1 MPPETPRPVPKLRG
15 REPPK
20 EDMNLIYSVLENII
34 VDDTVKQ
41 KVLEFDTAKAT
52 ERANMASEA
61 GFRTRWYTYRMK
73 FRLEDN
79 LPVDP
84 NKAHSSSAEPQVRGV
99 KPTASALNIIFSIL
113 ENLKEKVRSDR
124 AKVAARAG
132 LRNADEAQEMW
143 SKLCTEYQLCN
154 ETAAVGRTTN
164 INTPSPQSPRVVVTN
179 EAQPAFLCMA
189 ESLCVPQTQQNP
201 LSPCTP
207 VRPSVADVPSSSNI
221 ITPPVSVLAPSP
233 VGTPAIT
240 GPHASS
246 HHEVPATD
254 TQINYDNPV
263 SKSPANYV
271 NTGSQTDGKCCP
283 SKASGF
289 RVVARNLLWAS
300 ILAEEENEREHHER
314 ILTSSPSGRARA
326 NYSWSY
332 DTPTNENKPVVNV
345 NAGPS
350 AVAMASSTNDDTTK
364 ESTGGRGRDTGTQTE
379 DPCCCV
385 TAFGF
390 RVAFVYMFVVLDAPA
405 NTEEENTS
413 GWPLAHLGAEAEQAA
428 NTSFSASSSAS
439 SSSSSSRSNS
449 LLFSDSSKSSRT
461 TATSSF
467 HTPTIG
473 TGLTGT
479 PFSPTSKKAKT
490 LQAAARYMWSL
501 SAKAEYERDESLGQW
516 PGWLLLDQ
524 GGGGV
529 SLSAYENAVAAAAAP
544 LGVLWLRVAV
554 MI

>member
-61 GFRTRWYTYRMK
+61 GFHTRWYTYRMK

-84 NKAHSSSAEPQVRGV
+84 NKAHSSSAEPQLRGV

-113 ENLKEKVRSDR
+113 ENLKEKVRADW

-132 LRNADEAQEMW
+132 LSYADEAQEMW

-164 INTPSPQSPRVVVTN
+164 INTPCPQSPRVVVTN
-179 EAQPAFLCMA
+179 EAQPASLCMA
-189 ESLCVPQTQQNP
+189 ESPCVPQTHQKP
-201 LSPCTP
+201 LCPCLHS
-207 VRPSVADVPSSSNI
+207 SVADVPSSSNI

-233 VGTPAIT
+233 VDTPAIT
-240 GPHASS
+240 GPHAFS
-246 HHEVPATD
+246 HHEVP
-254 TQINYDNPV
+254 YDNPI

-332 DTPTNENKPVVNV
+332 DTPTNENEPVVNV

-350 AVAMASSTNDDTTK
+350 TVAMASSTNDGTTK
-364 ESTGGRGRDTGTQTE
+364 EGTGGRGRDTGTQTE

-428 NTSFSASSSAS
+428 NTSFSAY

-449 LLFSDSSKSSRT
+449 LLFSNSSKSSRT

-473 TGLTGT
+473 TGLTGN
-479 PFSPTSKKAKT
+479 PFPPTSKKAKT

-501 SAKAEYERDESLGQW
+501 AAKAEYERDESLGQW

-529 SLSAYENAVAAAAAP
+529 SLSAYENAVAAAGAP
-544 LGVLWLRVAV
+544 LRVLWLRVAV